1 MSDTQHVVRNVRIT
15 LDLDT
20 NIRRIAE
27 YEDRTISKTIQRLLQ
42 QAVSQYLESHE
53 QFMLKHEEKQ

>member
-20 NIRRIAE
+20 SIRRIAE

-42 QAVSQYLESHE
+42 QAVSQYLDKNE
-53 QFMLKHEEKQ
+53 QTMITV

>member
-42 QAVSQYLESHE
+42 QAVSQYLDKNE
-53 QFMLKHEEKQ
+53 QTMITV

>member
-42 QAVSQYLESHE
+42 QAVSQYLKMS
-53 QFMLKHEEKQ
+53 KQ